1 MKRILYYTD
10 VLALLSKKEA
20 ALDKIQRNLE
30 IFSSNSD
37 KIRVIWHPYEKCEE
51 YMKLNN
57 FELMD
62 QYQKIIEDFK
72 NGSFGEFDETSDLK
86 ALADSCDA
94 YYGDYSDA
102 VYYMQESKKPVMIQN
117 IDV

>member
-1 MKRILYYTD
+1 MKRLLYYTD
-10 VLALLSKKEA
+10 VLPLLSKKEA
-20 ALDKIQRNLE
+20 AIDKLERNLE
-30 IFSSNSD
+30 IFASNKD
-37 KIRVIWHPYEKCEE
+37 KIRVIWHPYEKSEE
-51 YMKLNN
+51 YMKLND

-62 QYQKIIEDFK
+62 KYRQIIENYKKD
-72 NGSFGEFDETSDLK
+72 GYGDFDESGDLK

-117 IDV
+117 IDI